1 MRLTLAALI
10 FLIASASAEIVSV
23 AHPDVMAERGQTI
36 VWTAA
41 MQAAFDRLIG
51 AKASMHFE
59 KVTPDNPLID
69 RMRAFRWDETKTLP
83 KDGWFALSGRAT
95 PALAKEATTAWRNM
109 AGSNEPE
116 IKFSDA
122 PGTLAAVVGISRDFQ
137 FRKAFKPSAD
147 TGLMWKGEPEPLK
160 FFGIRSTEAGDY
172 AENVRVLAWHPVKRM
187 QALQLMA
194 KEGDDTMVLYMP
206 EEAQNMLEAVTWV
219 KAWRNEWDKQRG
231 DGLSWDDPRLHE
243 KDDLRIPEI
252 DLDAEASLADSFA
265 GAIQFKGVSIPYRV
279 GRADTMTRLQVD
291 ATGVKFS
298 SKAEMGVDPFG
309 DLPPPPQ
316 PKPRRFWFDKPFF
329 LFLWRDGADLPYAAV
344 WFGDT
349 SSFKS
354 MEL

>member
-1 MRLTLAALI
+1 MRSALLALVSLTV
-10 FLIASASAEIVSV
+10 SASAEIVSV
-23 AHPDVMAERGQTI
+23 PHPDVMVAPGQTV

-51 AKASMHFE
+51 SKASMKFE
-59 KVTPDNPLID
+59 KVTPDNSLMD
-69 RMRAFRWDETKTLP
+69 RMRAFQWDESKTLP
-83 KDGWFALSGRAT
+83 KDGWFALSGPAT
-95 PALAKEATTAWRNM
+95 PELAEKATTAWRKM
-109 AGSNEPE
+109 AGANEPA

-122 PGTLAAVVGISRDFQ
+122 DGNLAAVVGISRDFQ
-137 FRKAFKPSAD
+137 FKKAFKPSTD
-147 TGLMWKGEPEPLK
+147 TGLMWRGSPEPLK

-172 AENVRVLAWHPVKRM
+172 AANVRVLAWHPAKRM

-206 EEAQNMLEAVTWV
+206 EEPQNMLEAVTWV
-219 KAWRNEWDKQRG
+219 QAWRDEWDKRKG
-231 DGLSWDDPRLHE
+231 DGLSWDDLRLHE
-243 KDDLRIPEI
+243 EDDLRIPEI

-265 GAIQFKGVSIPYRV
+265 GLIQFKGESIPYQV

-298 SKAEMGVDPFG
+298 SKAEMGMGFG
-309 DLPPPPQ
+309 GLPPTPQ
-316 PKPRRFWFDKPFF
+316 PRPRRFWFDKPFF
-329 LFLWRDGADLPYAAV
+329 LFLWRDGADLPYAGV

-354 MEL
+354 MEP